1 MKRETKDV
9 AKSSYQGLKVR
20 EGTVVSDKMDKGVVV
35 AVEGFQ
41 QHRVYKKVIRHLVRY
56 KAHDEKNTTR
66 NGDRVRIIESRP
78 LSGGKRWRVVEV
90 LERSQLPE
98 VKPDT
103 IDLELLGEV
112 NQEADEK
119 IQEPEESNN
128 APSATPSK
136 ETTEASELD
145 TVAEV
150 GENIGAETDKQK
162 EDNDADEGEKEEK

>member
-1 MKRETKDV
+1 M
-9 AKSSYQGLKVR
+9 AKSSYQGRKVR

-41 QHRVYKKVIRHLVRY
+41 QHRVYRKVIRHLDRY

-78 LSGGKRWRVVEV
+78 LSGGKHWSVVEV

-98 VKPDT
+98 VRPDT

-112 NQEADEK
+112 TKEADEA
-119 IQEPEESNN
+119 IQESEEANN

-145 TVAEV
+145 AAAEV
-150 GENIGAETDKQK
+150 EESIGAEVDKQK
-162 EDNDADEGEKEEK
+162 EDNDADRGEKEEE

>member
-1 MKRETKDV
+1 M
-9 AKSSYQGLKVR
+9 AKSSYQGRKVR

-41 QHRVYKKVIRHLVRY
+41 QHRVYRKVIRHLDRY
-56 KAHDEKNTTR
+56 KAHDDMNTAR
-66 NGDRVRIIESRP
+66 DGDRVRIIESRP

-112 NQEADEK
+112 KQETDEE
-119 IQEPEESNN
+119 IQEPEEANN
-128 APSATPSK
+128 DPSATPSK
-136 ETTEASELD
+136 ETTETAELD
-145 TVAEV
+145 TAAEV
-150 GENIGAETDKQK
+150 GEKIDAETDKQK

>member
-1 MKRETKDV
+1 MKGETKGV
-9 AKSSYQGLKVR
+9 AKSSYQGRKVR

-41 QHRVYKKVIRHLVRY
+41 QHRVYRKVIRHLDRY

-78 LSGGKRWRVVEV
+78 LSGGKRWRLVEI

-98 VKPDT
+98 VRPDT

-112 NQEADEK
+112 NKEAS
-119 IQEPEESNN
+119 EEANN

-136 ETTEASELD
+136 DTTEASELD
-145 TVAEV
+145 AAAQVE
-150 GENIGAETDKQK
+150 ESIGAETDKQK
-162 EDNDADEGEKEEK
+162 DDGDVEEGEKEEK

>member
-1 MKRETKDV
+1 MKREAKGV
-9 AKSSYQGLKVR
+9 AKSSYQGRKVR

-41 QHRVYKKVIRHLVRY
+41 QHRVYRKVIRHLDRY

-98 VKPDT
+98 VRPDT

-112 NQEADEK
+112 TEKADEA
-119 IQEPEESNN
+119 IQESEEANN

-136 ETTEASELD
+136 ETTEASKLD
-145 TVAEV
+145 TAAEV
-150 GENIGAETDKQK
+150 EEIISAETDEQK
-162 EDNDADEGEKEEK
+162 EDNDADGGEKEEK

>member
-9 AKSSYQGLKVR
+9 AKSSYQGRKVR
-20 EGTVVSDKMDKGVVV
+20 EGTVVSDKMEKGVVV

-41 QHRVYKKVIRHLVRY
+41 QHRVYRKVIRHIDRY

-78 LSGGKRWRVVEV
+78 LSGGKHWRVVEV

-98 VKPDT
+98 VRPDT

-112 NQEADEK
+112 NEE
-119 IQEPEESNN
+119 IQQPEEANN
-128 APSATPSK
+128 APSSTPSK
-136 ETTEASELD
+136 DTTEVAELD
-145 TVAEV
+145 AAAEV
-150 GENIGAETDKQK
+150 EESIEAEADKQK
-162 EDNDADEGEKEEK
+162 EDNDAEEGEKEEK